1 MAAQFMAGRSRHPAE
16 PQCAVRAFEEIGLE
30 IFAEPSA
37 GMFIWAR
44 FPQIEDALTLAEAA
58 ARDGIMLAPGAVFRP
73 HLERSPWM
81 RFNVAVCDDPRVQRW
96 LQRAAAGAPKA

>member
-1 MAAQFMAGRSRHPAE
+1 
-16 PQCAVRAFEEIGLE
+16 
-30 IFAEPSA
+30 
-37 GMFIWAR
+37 MFIWAR

-81 RFNVAVCDDPRVQRW
+81 RFNVAVCEEPRVQRW
-96 LQRAAAGAPKA
+96 LRQVATEARSDPSAYAQIAIGRPNASHAGGSGNGRARPA